1 MCPHTAI
8 YKVRDATFTRP
19 QCMCPHTTVCMYIL
33 ILRYICMTSNT
44 TFKVRDATFTR
55 PQCAYEESKKR
66 LLKGLPFHE
75 TRLSRTRHLKDEPSV
90 RDQLLLSLL
99 DELAGAQ
106 GLAEGMWNIW
116 KFVSAWYCG
125 SCVLILV
132 YICRQGCCTGT
143 TWGYCV
149 SERPSSFAP
158 APRAAGTSVWG
169 LKLLLY
175 EALSYYWMRP

>member
-19 QCMCPHTTVCMYIL
+19 QCMCPHTTLCMYIL

-55 PQCAYEESKKR
+55 PQCAYEESKRR

-75 TRLSRTRHLKDEPSV
+75 TRLSRTRHLKDQPSV

-106 GLAEGMWNIW
+106 GLAEGYVKYMKNMSQHNTVNLASSYWY
-116 KFVSAWYCG
+116 VS
-125 SCVLILV
+125 SVLILYNV
-132 YICRQGCCTGT
+132 WC
-143 TWGYCV
+143 YC
-149 SERPSSFAP
+149 
-158 APRAAGTSVWG
+158 AGASRRYV
-169 LKLLLY
+169 K
-175 EALSYYWMRP
+175 